1 MLSIRVKIINPLGLH
16 ARAAAS
22 LVRLA
27 GTFQS
32 EIKIRR
38 ADNKAVFADAKSIL
52 SVLTLGASKSTE
64 LEIEIN
70 GADQKEAVKAI
81 EEIFMKGFGEI

>member
-1 MLSIRVKIINPLGLH
+1 MLNTTVKIINPLGLH

-38 ADNKAVFADAKSIL
+38 ADNEVFADAKSIL
-52 SVLTLGASKSTE
+52 SVLALAASKSTE

-81 EEIFMKGFGEI
+81 EEIFIKGFGEM